1 MYITYRYGSCQ
12 FLIIDSSVLRQ
23 VAKSIIIAPGW
34 NEETA
39 NPIVLVHGKYSS
51 MWLAYRLTVSLG
63 VFGSGKRYISDQELA
78 NTSIILTMTL
88 VI

>member
-1 MYITYRYGSCQ
+1 MDHVS
-12 FLIIDSSVLRQ
+12 FSFMDSSVLRQ

-51 MWLAYRLTVSLG
+51 KWLAYRLTICLG

-78 NTSIILTMTL
+78 STRMILTMTL